1 MTVSPNNRR
10 PRTSARVAAVQALF
24 QAEQA
29 GGGTEAVIAEFIH
42 HRLGQ
47 PEGAGGFEDGR
58 SPDADVTL
66 FGLIVRTAAGQADLI
81 DTMLSETLS
90 PDWPIERL
98 DPVLRA
104 ALRCGIAEL
113 SLAKGPPVRV
123 VINEYIDVAR
133 GFLEGDEPGMLNG
146 VLEKLA
152 RRLRPAEFASAPPA

>member
-1 MTVSPNNRR
+1 MSGSANNRR

-24 QAEQA
+24 QSEQA
-29 GGGTEAVIAEFIH
+29 GGSTEAVIAEFLH

-58 SPDADVTL
+58 SPDADATL
-66 FGLIVRTAAGQADLI
+66 FGLIVRTAAAQADLI
-81 DTMLSETLS
+81 DTMLGETLAT
-90 PDWPIERL
+90 DWPLGRL

-104 ALRCGIAEL
+104 ALRCGVAEL

-152 RRLRPAEFASAPPA
+152 RRLRPAEFAGPVQA

>member
-1 MTVSPNNRR
+1 MSGTANNRR

-24 QAEQA
+24 QSEQTGIVAE
-29 GGGTEAVIAEFIH
+29 TVIDEFIR

-58 SPDADVTL
+58 APDADVAL
-66 FGLIVRTAAGQADLI
+66 FGLIVRTAAAQTDLI
-81 DTMLSETLS
+81 DTMLGETLS
-90 PDWPIERL
+90 ADWPIGRL

-104 ALRCGIAEL
+104 ALRCGVAEL
-113 SLAKGPPVRV
+113 WLAKGPPVRV

-152 RRLRPAEFASAPPA
+152 RRLRPAEFAGPIQA

>member
-1 MTVSPNNRR
+1 MSGTANNRR

-24 QAEQA
+24 QSEQA
-29 GGGTEAVIAEFIH
+29 GGGAEAVIDEFIR

-58 SPDADVTL
+58 TPDADVAL
-66 FGLIVRTAAGQADLI
+66 FSLIVRTAAAQAGLI
-81 DTMLSETLS
+81 DTMLGETLS
-90 PDWPIERL
+90 ADWPIGRL

-104 ALRCGIAEL
+104 ALRCGVAEL

-152 RRLRPAEFASAPPA
+152 RRLRPAEFAGPIQA